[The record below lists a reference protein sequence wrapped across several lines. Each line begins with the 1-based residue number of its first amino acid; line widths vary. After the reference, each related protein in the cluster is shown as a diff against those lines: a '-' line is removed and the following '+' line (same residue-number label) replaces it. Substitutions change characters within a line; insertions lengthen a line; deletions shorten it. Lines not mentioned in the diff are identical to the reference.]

1 MPLRP
6 ARLTLLCLAL
16 TGSAFAGTTID
27 LAAEASRPAAN
38 DRARATVFAEVTGT
52 APGDAAKR
60 VNALVADA
68 IATAKGYPQVK
79 AQTAGTHTYPVHAKG
94 GRIES
99 WRIRS
104 EIALE
109 SGDMA
114 ALSELVGKLQTTLG
128 VSGIALF
135 PSPETRQK
143 ADREATLDA
152 IAAFRAR
159 AQLAAD
165 ALGKPYRIKHLSL
178 GSHGQRPPMP
188 ILRAAPMA
196 AMEAAPMPM
205 EAGESQVTAS
215 VSGQIELAD

>member
-1 MPLRP
+1 MLFRLARPL
-6 ARLTLLCLAL
+6 LLCLAL
-16 TGSAFAGTTID
+16 SGNAIAGTTVD
-27 LAAEASRPAAN
+27 LSAEASRPAAN
-38 DRARATVFAEVTGT
+38 DRARAIVFAEVAGS

-68 IATAKGYPQVK
+68 IATARSYPQVK
-79 AQTAGTHTYPVHAKG
+79 VQTAGTHTYPVHAKG
-94 GRIES
+94 GRIEA
-99 WRIRS
+99 WRMRS

-128 VSGIALF
+128 VSGISLF

-143 ADREATLDA
+143 AEREAMLDA

-188 ILRAAPMA
+188 MLRAAPMA
-196 AMEAAPMPM
+196 AMEAAPMPV
-205 EAGESQVTAS
+205 EAGETQVTAT
-215 VSGQIELAD
+215 VGGQIEVGD